1 MLQPAWHTLRI
12 VLDGWDL
19 PPYDYLRSK
28 EINVVRRCH
37 LARLAAL
44 PDAAID
50 TAEIPDWSDAVRGG
64 LYRPRKQ
71 AITTRLDAD
80 LIAHFKAAGGPYQ
93 TAINRALRQWLR
105 EHGTP
110 HAAS

>member
-1 MLQPAWHTLRI
+1 M
-12 VLDGWDL
+12 
-19 PPYDYLRSK
+19 PPGPP
-28 EINVVRRCH
+28 RRPPGRGDRH
-37 LARLAAL
+37 RRHPRL
-44 PDAAID
+44 
-50 TAEIPDWSDAVRGG
+50 VGRGPRG

-93 TAINRALRQWLR
+93 TAINRALREWLR
-105 EHGTP
+105 EHGKP